1 MKPTD
6 LISLLIYFAGIG
18 IILIALFFVFKWIV
32 IKKLKIHLSNQLV
45 NKAVRYVIF
54 FVAILL
60 INSFVISDSRFIIEN
75 QQLSLF
81 INKLISILSLLVLFL
96 LISTMIDIIYHV
108 YQQFKVSKKV
118 PIKAIL
124 QAIKVA
130 LVIVFGFGM
139 IAIIMNKDPFIVMG
153 SVSTIVAFIS
163 FIFKEILLGFFAG
176 IQLTFNRTVELGDYI
191 EIPALNS
198 KGTITEIGLT
208 TVTIKNIDESISTL
222 PAYSLISNPLINYR
236 HIYDAGHRHLT
247 HKFYIK
253 MDFVK
258 DSNNLSLFID
268 QVRLLIYSKSKI
280 IQEKPIMIQFGDS
293 EVGGLPLN
301 LYCYVDIID
310 LQEFATFKTNL
321 ILEIVEL
328 AQKQGLLN
336 QSVL

>member
-1 MKPTD
+1 MKLTN
-6 LISLLIYFAGIG
+6 LFNLLVYFAVISLILVFLFYF
-18 IILIALFFVFKWIV
+18 FKWIV
-32 IKKLKIHLSNQLV
+32 IKKLNIHLSNQLI
-45 NKAVRYVIF
+45 NKATRYIVF
-54 FVAILL
+54 FIGILL
-60 INSFVISDSRFIIEN
+60 VNSFIINDGTLILEN
-75 QQLSLF
+75 PQLFNFLSKM
-81 INKLISILSLLVLFL
+81 INILSLTVLYL
-96 LISTMIDIIYHV
+96 LISTFIDIIYHI

-118 PIKAIL
+118 PIKAVL

-153 SVSTIVAFIS
+153 SVSTIAAFIS

-191 EIPALNS
+191 EIPALKS
-198 KGTITEIGLT
+198 KGTISEIGLT
-208 TVTIKNIDESISTL
+208 TVTIQNIDESISTL

-258 DSNNLSLFID
+258 DSNNLSLFVD
-268 QVRLLIYSKSKI
+268 QVRQHIATKSKI

-293 EVGGLPLN
+293 EVGGLPLF

-310 LQEFATFKTNL
+310 LQEFTAFKTNL
-321 ILEIVEL
+321 ICEIVEL

-336 QSVL
+336 QSVI

>member
-1 MKPTD
+1 MKLTN
-6 LISLLIYFAGIG
+6 LFNLLVYFAVISLILVFLFYF
-18 IILIALFFVFKWIV
+18 FKWIV
-32 IKKLKIHLSNQLV
+32 VKKLNIHLSNQLI
-45 NKAVRYVIF
+45 NKATRYIVF
-54 FVAILL
+54 FIGILL
-60 INSFVISDSRFIIEN
+60 VNSFIINDGTLILEN
-75 QQLSLF
+75 LQLFNFLSKM
-81 INKLISILSLLVLFL
+81 INILSLTVLYL
-96 LISTMIDIIYHV
+96 LISTFIDIIYHI

-118 PIKAIL
+118 PIKAVL

-139 IAIIMNKDPFIVMG
+139 IAIIMNTDPFIVMG
-153 SVSTIVAFIS
+153 SVSTIAAFIS

-176 IQLTFNRTVELGDYI
+176 VQLTFNRTVELGDYI
-191 EIPALNS
+191 DIPALNS

-208 TVTIKNIDESISTL
+208 TVTIKNIDESVSTL

-258 DSNNLSLFID
+258 DSNNLSIFID
-268 QVRLLIYSKSKI
+268 QVRLLIASKPKI

-293 EVGGLPLN
+293 EMGGLPLN

-328 AQKQGLLN
+328 AQNQGLLN

>member
-1 MKPTD
+1 MKLTD
-6 LISLLIYFAGIG
+6 LIPLFTYFLVISLV
-18 IILIALFFVFKWIV
+18 LIALFYLFKWV
-32 IKKLKIHLSNQLV
+32 VVKKLKLQLTNQLI
-45 NKAVRYVIF
+45 NKATRYIVF
-54 FVAILL
+54 FIGILL
-60 INSFVISDSRFIIEN
+60 VNSFIINDGTLILEN
-75 QQLSLF
+75 PQLFNFLSKM
-81 INKLISILSLLVLFL
+81 INILSLTVLYL
-96 LISTMIDIIYHV
+96 LISTFIDIIYHI

-118 PIKAIL
+118 PIKAVL

-153 SVSTIVAFIS
+153 SVSTIAAFIS

-176 IQLTFNRTVELGDYI
+176 IQLTFNRTVELRDYI
-191 EIPALNS
+191 EIPALKS
-198 KGTITEIGLT
+198 KGIITEIGLT
-208 TVTIKNIDESISTL
+208 TVTIQNIDESVSTL

-236 HIYDAGHRHLT
+236 HIYEAGYRHLT

-258 DSNNLSLFID
+258 ETNNLATFVEK
-268 QVRLLIYSKSKI
+268 VRQHIATKPKI

-293 EVGGLPLN
+293 EVGGLPLH
-301 LYCYVDIID
+301 LYCYVDVID
-310 LQEFATFKTNL
+310 LQEFTTFKTNL

-336 QSVL
+336 